1 MAKKDPWYST
11 PRTMRKR
18 RGMEFMLSPRL
29 RERLQELKAGGASL
43 SALAERGLR
52 ALPEVG
58 LPPEDEDE
66 ESADSG

>member
-1 MAKKDPWYST
+1 MAKKDTWYST
-11 PRTMRKR
+11 PRSLRKR

-29 RERLQELKAGGASL
+29 RERLQELKADGANL

-58 LPPEDEDE
+58 LPPEEEDE
-66 ESADSG
+66 ESTEGT